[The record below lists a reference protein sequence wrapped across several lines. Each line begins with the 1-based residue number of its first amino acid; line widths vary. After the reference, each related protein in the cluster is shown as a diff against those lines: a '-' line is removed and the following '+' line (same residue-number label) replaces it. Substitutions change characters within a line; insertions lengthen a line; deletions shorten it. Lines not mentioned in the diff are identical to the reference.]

1 LVAGIALGL
10 ALSPISAFGFL
21 GTLDAL
27 FVLLIYFLVSAA
39 CIRFFWR
46 SRREGFKF
54 VRHGVIPA
62 LGMLITG
69 GIVALALISPGDAPL
84 SYIPYV
90 VGAWLLIGIP
100 LALIVG
106 GKAVAAEQSGEPS
119 TS

>member
-1 LVAGIALGL
+1 VGATALAIGMLSVLPVPAVTSPSAQTRRNAMLLAPAVGLVLG
-10 ALSPISAFGFL
+10 
-21 GTLDAL
+21 
-27 FVLLIYFLVSAA
+27 
-39 CIRFFWR
+39 
-46 SRREGFKF
+46 
-54 VRHGVIPA
+54 
-62 LGMLITG
+62 LITG